1 MADLTYDIS
10 ARRLYGKLDDTSF
23 DIVAVSGGRAGSTTP
38 GAVDPSLAN
47 NPFRTRQKESTT
59 KKGGPIPPGLYGMK
73 ATHPL
78 NSFKRIVLTPD
89 ASNDMSAEGG
99 GTRGGFL
106 IHPRGPIGSQ
116 GCIVPMN
123 ASDFADLWQAVRDND
138 GGTLEVKIGVKAI
151 NDEAGPAYV

>member
-10 ARRLYGKLDDTSF
+10 ARHLYGTVDQTSF

-38 GAVDPSLAN
+38 GATDAWLAN
-47 NPFRTRQKESTT
+47 NPFKTHQKESST
-59 KKGGPIPPGLYGMK
+59 KKGGPIPPGLYTMK
-73 ATHPL
+73 ATHPV

-89 ASNDMSAEGG
+89 DSNDMSAEAG

-116 GCIVPMN
+116 GCIVPMHSN
-123 ASDFADLWQAVRDND
+123 DFARLWQAVRND
-138 GGTLEVKIGVKAI
+138 DDCDLEVTTGVKAI